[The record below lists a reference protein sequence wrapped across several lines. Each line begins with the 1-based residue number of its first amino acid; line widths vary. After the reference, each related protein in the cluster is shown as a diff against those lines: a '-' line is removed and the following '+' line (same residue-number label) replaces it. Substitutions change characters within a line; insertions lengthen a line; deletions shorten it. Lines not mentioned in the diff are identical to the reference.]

1 MLDKNS
7 ESHVH
12 VEAIEEPPPPG
23 KSIAFGLERMG
34 LIAVK
39 APILSMII
47 LAVLIVAAI
56 FGIYRIKIDDSLSQL
71 FRSDSKDYKQ
81 YEAVT
86 KRFPAT
92 EFDVLVVVEGKTLLA
107 RENLEKIRDMV
118 TDLQLVEGVRGLV
131 SLFSARQAPEPG
143 KLPAA
148 LFPPEL
154 PQGAAYDKFVET
166 VKTNEI
172 IRGKL
177 LSEDGTLAL
186 IVLSLEPSVVSS
198 NDLGKVVGEM
208 RKIMADDLSGSGLN
222 AQLSGVPVMQ
232 LEIRNA
238 VKRDGLTYNI
248 LGILAGCIIAII
260 FFRKISFM
268 VVAAFPPIIAILLA
282 LGGLGWAGFNLNM
295 FLNVMTPLIM
305 VISFSDSMQLT
316 FAARDRLIAGQDK
329 LTAFTNAVLVV
340 GPACVLTHGTAG
352 ISFIAL
358 QFSDSEL
365 IRKFGEAGLAA
376 TIIALIAVLSLVPV
390 FGVLFVRNEK
400 IFAVKF
406 QSADAGVQAL
416 RNFCYWIAVRM
427 VGRPGLFSLLAVLL
441 VAGLGFIYATLEPRY
456 RLADQVPDKRQAV
469 AASSRLDAK
478 LTGANP
484 IDVLIEFPKGASLY
498 APDTLKTIAEVHA
511 MVEKSAGVGNV
522 WSLETLRRWLAEKAG
537 SNDVATLKEY
547 VSVIPEHLVR
557 RFISADQDAVVVSGR
572 VPDLDSSEILPVIDK
587 LDKALDKVRAEH
599 PGFEIAVTGLSAIAA
614 RNSANM
620 ISKLNH
626 GLTIEFLLV
635 AIFIGLA
642 FRSVVVMFSCILP
655 GIFPVVASG
664 TVLWILGEGLQF
676 ASVVALTVSFGLG
689 LSATIHFLNR
699 LRLESKP
706 GITSGTGGR
715 ARHRAG
721 RSGADPD
728 HGGAGLRPRRH
739 RVLRPAVAA
748 AVRLAQRVLDDRSP
762 GRGSLHPAAD
772 LDVPDQPVGKD
783 SRRQSRQ
790 ACGMTSLLNNSG
802 CQTTRGCRPTAA
814 EEGLRNDVCR
824 ISCSPCGRCRR
835 LPRRRAH
842 LSFLSHRADP
852 DAGLAGRRAAR
863 GRGGVPNLP
872 AAATGALP
880 SRIEEARPRPA
891 SACGGVRPISLSVE
905 PGRRREGRVCLRE
918 RHQGLGALSA
928 AALDL
933 VRHRDLRHPVGSIA
947 GDAARMARQ

>member
-1 MLDKNS
+1 MLDKYS
-7 ESHVH
+7 ESEVH
-12 VEAIEEPPPPG
+12 VDVVEERPTS
-23 KSIAFGLERMG
+23 SIAFGLERIG

-39 APILSMII
+39 APVLSVII
-47 LAVLIVAAI
+47 LFALMVAAI
-56 FGIYRIKIDDSLSQL
+56 FGIERIKIDDSLSQL
-71 FRSDSKDYKQ
+71 FRSNSKDYKQ

-107 RENLEKIRDMV
+107 RDNLEKIRDMV

-148 LFPPEL
+148 LFPPDL
-154 PQGAAYDKFVET
+154 PEGPAYDKFVET
-166 VKTNEI
+166 VKSNEI

-186 IVLSLEPSVVSS
+186 IVLSLEPEVVGS
-198 NDLGKVVGEM
+198 NKLGKVVGDM

-248 LGILAGCIIAII
+248 LGIVAGCVIAII

-268 VVAAFPPIIAILLA
+268 IIAAFPPIIAILLA
-282 LGGLGWAGFNLNM
+282 LGGLGWANFNLNM

-329 LTAFTNAVLVV
+329 VTAFTNAVMVV

-358 QFSDSEL
+358 QFSDSDL

-376 TIIALIAVLSLVPV
+376 TIIALIAVLSLVPA
-390 FGVLFVRNEK
+390 FGVLLVRNEK

-406 QSADAGVQAL
+406 RGADAGVQML

-427 VGRPGLFSLLAVLL
+427 VNRPGLYSLIALVV
-441 VAGLGFIYATLEPRY
+441 VAGLGVIYASLEPRY

-469 AASSRLDAK
+469 AASGRLDAK

-484 IDVLIEFPKGASLY
+484 VDVLIEFPKGADLY
-498 APDTLKTIAEVHA
+498 SPQTLKVIADVHA
-511 MVEKSAGVGNV
+511 TVETAAGVGNV

-537 SNDVATLKEY
+537 SSDVNTLKQY

-557 RFISADQDAVVVSGR
+557 RFISAEQDAVVVSGR
-572 VPDLDSSEILPVIDK
+572 VPDHDSSQLLPVIEK
-587 LDKALDKVRAEH
+587 LDHALDKVREAN
-599 PGFEIAVTGLSAIAA
+599 PGYEIAVTGLSAIAA

-620 ISKLNH
+620 IEKLNR
-626 GLTIEFLLV
+626 GLTVEFILV
-635 AIFIGLA
+635 AVFIGLA

-655 GIFPVVASG
+655 GIFPVVLSG
-664 TVLWILGEGLQF
+664 SLLWLLGEGLQF

-706 GITSGTGGR
+706 GVSSDIAVER
-715 ARHRAG
+715 ATVLVGPALILTTVVLACGLVVTVFSDLPSLRLFGWLSAF
-721 RSGADPD
+721 SMVAALVADLFI
-728 HGGAGLRPRRH
+728 LRP
-739 RVLRPAVAA
+739 
-748 AVRLAQRVLDDRSP
+748 
-762 GRGSLHPAAD
+762 
-772 LDVPDQPVGKD
+772 
-783 SRRQSRQ
+783 
-790 ACGMTSLLNNSG
+790 TSMWLIN
-802 CQTTRGCRPTAA
+802 
-814 EEGLRNDVCR
+814 
-824 ISCSPCGRCRR
+824 
-835 LPRRRAH
+835 
-842 LSFLSHRADP
+842 
-852 DAGLAGRRAAR
+852 
-863 GRGGVPNLP
+863 
-872 AAATGALP
+872 
-880 SRIEEARPRPA
+880 
-891 SACGGVRPISLSVE
+891 
-905 PGRRREGRVCLRE
+905 LRE
-918 RHQGLGALSA
+918 KIRGTK
-928 AALDL
+928 
-933 VRHRDLRHPVGSIA
+933 A
-947 GDAARMARQ
+947 GQPKPAE